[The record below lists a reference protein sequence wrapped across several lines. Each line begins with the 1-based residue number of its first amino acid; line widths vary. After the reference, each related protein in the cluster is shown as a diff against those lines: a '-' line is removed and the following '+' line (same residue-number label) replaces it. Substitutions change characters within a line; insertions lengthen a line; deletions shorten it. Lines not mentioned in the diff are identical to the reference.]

1 MATKKKKKKT
11 SRRRSRRGSMGAVNL
26 QGVGMKV
33 AGIAAAAFADNL
45 ARKNLTSINP
55 KILAVVEIGAGVFL
69 PKFVKGPLGEG
80 IADGL
85 IAVGTIN
92 LLKSFSVISGVGAVP
107 MYRSVP
113 IGPSRNLRNNY
124 NPSASAIGAGG
135 RPFLNQTV
143 GAMPS
148 MESEMMGALL
158 YED

>member
-11 SRRRSRRGSMGAVNL
+11 SRRRSSHARMGAVNI
-26 QGVGMKV
+26 QGIGMKV
-33 AGIAAAAFADNL
+33 GGIAAAAFVDNL
-45 ARKNLTSINP
+45 ARKNFTSLSP
-55 KILAVVEIGAGVFL
+55 KILAIAEIGAGVFL
-69 PKFVKGPLGEG
+69 PRFIKGPLGEG

-85 IAVGTIN
+85 IAVGTIS

-107 MYRSVP
+107 MYRP
-113 IGPSRNLRNNY
+113 APTRMLRNNY
-124 NPSASAIGAGG
+124 NPAGSAIGAGG

-148 MESEMMGALL
+148 MEAEMMGALL

>member
-1 MATKKKKKKT
+1 MATKKKKKNHPA
-11 SRRRSRRGSMGAVNL
+11 RRRSRHRRMGAVNL
-26 QGVGMKV
+26 QGIGMKV
-33 AGIAAAAFADNL
+33 GGIAAAAFVDNL
-45 ARKNLTSINP
+45 ARKNFTSINP
-55 KILAVVEIGAGVFL
+55 KILAIAEIGAGVFL
-69 PKFVKGPLGEG
+69 PKFIKGPLGEG

-85 IAVGTIN
+85 IAVGTIS

-107 MYRSVP
+107 MYRVP
-113 IGPSRNLRNNY
+113 AQQRQLRNNY
-124 NPSASAIGAGG
+124 NPAGSAIGAGG